1 MERRLVLLLAAL
13 WVGVGS
19 QGGFA
24 ADSHALP
31 DGFVYI
37 EDAIAD
43 IVVELKYAT
52 GDNFVGQPI
61 DGYRHGHAILSEPAA
76 AALAEVQDALRPFG
90 LGLKVFDGYRPQRA
104 VNHFV
109 RWGRDFDD
117 QRTKHRYYP
126 DVSKQDLFT
135 EGFVASQSGHS
146 RGSTVDLTVVYRD
159 EAGMLHELDMGSP
172 YDFFGPISWTA
183 SPGVTAQ
190 QRANRALLQSVM
202 VTHGFNPYGKEWWH
216 FTLGNEPYPE
226 TYFDF
231 PN

>member
-1 MERRLVLLLAAL
+1 MKRRFIVLLAAL
-13 WVGVGS
+13 WGGAGS

-24 ADSHALP
+24 ADRHALP

-37 EDAIAD
+37 EDVISD

-76 AALAEVQDALRPFG
+76 AALAEVQDALRPVG

-109 RWGRDFDD
+109 RWGRDLDD
-117 QRTKHRYYP
+117 QRTKPDYYP
-126 DVSKQDLFT
+126 GVAKQDLFD
-135 EGFVASQSGHS
+135 EGYIASQSGHS
-146 RGSTVDLTVVYRD
+146 RGSTVDLTIVYRD
-159 EAGMLHELDMGSP
+159 EAGTLHKLDMGSP
-172 YDFFGPISWTA
+172 YDFFGPTSWPA
-183 SPGVTAQ
+183 SPVVTAQ
-190 QRANRALLQSVM
+190 QRANRALLQNLM
-202 VTHGFNPYGKEWWH
+202 ATHGFNSYTKEWWH
-216 FTLGNEPYPE
+216 FTLANEPYPE
-226 TYFDF
+226 SYFDF